1 MMAEQDKQQHVPYYR
16 KPEELTVEEWQKALR
31 KQFAAGKKFI
41 VKNIGDQPLYSD
53 YEVYNP
59 ETKKTYKVSIR
70 DNINSFNYC
79 SCPDFRVNGLGTC
92 KHVEYVLLSK
102 LRYKKYQKLISKAQ
116 KNDYSSLSIH
126 YIRERQVRLKKA
138 DHIGEYPRET
148 EFFDKEGFLLP
159 GMTKQL
165 EEFIKGA
172 TGMDPDFR
180 IYPDVF
186 ERIDHDREERTRL
199 EKLGEIF
206 PDGPQSPIFAN
217 LVRATLYPYQKEGVI
232 GILRAGRVLLADE
245 MGLGKTI
252 QAIAAVEVFARY
264 FGVSRVLIICPT
276 SLKYQW
282 KSEIRKFTGRDAC
295 IVEGLVHKRKDL
307 YLQEDLYKIIS
318 YGVVRNDLHLIKDW
332 EADLVILDEAQR
344 IKNWQTKTA
353 QSVKKIDS
361 KYAIVTTGTPLEN
374 RINELHSIVEF
385 VDMYKL
391 GPLFRFLD
399 NHQVM
404 DEHGKITGYRN
415 LRSIHQT
422 LDDILIRRTKKEIR
436 DQLPGRIDK
445 NFFVEMTPE
454 QSAEH
459 NDYYEVV
466 CLLVNKWI
474 RFGFLNEEDQQRL
487 LTCLNCMRMVA
498 DSTYILNPKSNHG
511 NKINEVQDFIREVM
525 EYDGHKLLIFSQWKR
540 MFELLIRELEKLGHP
555 FVYLNGDVPA
565 EQRKTIIDRFREDD
579 TLRLFLSTDAG
590 GVGVNLQRANI
601 LVNLDLPWNPAVLEQ
616 RIGRVY
622 RLGQKK
628 KVQVFNFVSAHSIEH
643 RILHLLEFKKS
654 VFAGVLDED
663 GKDQVMMEGFM
674 QSVRD
679 LVNVDLDGKEKTL
692 PRYTRDAE
700 SYNLAAEVNQRYLQE
715 EPGGNGQEEPGSYG
729 HGEPV
734 DNGEERSPES
744 GDRSVAAPG
753 EGSGAGTT
761 GTAGIDAGT
770 AAATGNGAAAAT
782 GAGAGDRRNVPGGV
796 RPKTTGK
803 GITRQLR
810 RWFMA
815 VSSVFGHRR

>member
-1 MMAEQDKQQHVPYYR
+1 MIADQDKKQHVPYYR
-16 KPEELTVEEWQKALR
+16 KPEDLTVEEWQKALR
-31 KQFAAGKKFI
+31 KQFAAGKKFT
-41 VKNIGDQPLYSD
+41 VNNIGDQPLYSD

-79 SCPDFRVNGLGTC
+79 SCPDFRVNTLGTC
-92 KHVEYVLLSK
+92 KHVEYVLLDK

-126 YIRERQVRLKKA
+126 YVRDRQVRLKKA
-138 DHIGEYPRET
+138 DHIGEYPLET

-159 GMTKQL
+159 PMTAQL
-165 EEFIKGA
+165 EEFIRGA

-186 ERIDHDREERTRL
+186 ERIDRDREERKRL
-199 EKLGEIF
+199 EKLEEIF
-206 PDGPQSPIFAN
+206 PDGAKSGIFDD
-217 LVRATLYPYQKEGVI
+217 LVKATLYPYQKEGVI

-282 KSEIRKFTGRDAC
+282 KSEIRKFTEREAC
-295 IVEGLVHKRKDL
+295 IVEGLVHRRKDL
-307 YLQEDLYKIIS
+307 YLQQDLYKIIS

-353 QSVKKIDS
+353 QSVKKINS
-361 KYAIVTTGTPLEN
+361 NYAIVTTGTPLEN
-374 RINELHSIVEF
+374 RISELHSIVEF

-399 NHQVM
+399 KHQIL
-404 DEHGKITGYRN
+404 DEHGKMTGYRN
-415 LRSIHQT
+415 LRSIHKT
-422 LDDILIRRTKKEIR
+422 LDDILIRRTKKEIS

-445 NFFVEMTPE
+445 HFFVEMTPE
-454 QSAEH
+454 QTAEH
-459 NDYYEVV
+459 KDYYDVV
-466 CLLVNKWI
+466 CQLVNKWI
-474 RFGFLNEEDQQRL
+474 SYGFLDEQDQQRL
-487 LTCLNCMRMVA
+487 LVCLNCMRMVA

-511 NKINEVQDFIREVM
+511 NKVAEVSDFIRDVM

-579 TLRLFLSTDAG
+579 GLRIFLSTDAG

-616 RIGRVY
+616 RIGRIY

-628 KVQVFNFVSAHSIEH
+628 KVQVFNFISAYSIEH

-679 LVNVDLDGKEKTL
+679 LVNVNLDGKESAL
-692 PRYTRDAE
+692 PRYIRDQE
-700 SYNLAAEVNQRYLQE
+700 SYNLAAEVNQRYLQDG
-715 EPGGNGQEEPGSYG
+715 PGE
-729 HGEPV
+729 
-734 DNGEERSPES
+734 NGEESSPVPADS
-744 GDRSVAAPG
+744 
-753 EGSGAGTT
+753 
-761 GTAGIDAGT
+761 
-770 AAATGNGAAAAT
+770 
-782 GAGAGDRRNVPGGV
+782 AGASTGDEDSARRKVPGIE
-796 RPKTTGK
+796 PSTTTARRFIGK
-803 GITRQLR
+803 LR
-810 RWFMA
+810 RLVRA
-815 VSSVFGHRR
+815 VSSVFGLRR